1 MSKGSAQQL
10 QTGTLTQDPSAL
22 TKPYYK
28 EALKEAQRLF
38 QSGAPQFFPE
48 ATYVPL
54 SGQTEAALK
63 LQEERALAGSPL
75 LKQAQGQVGDILS
88 GKFLDPE
95 SNPYLKAA
103 YEKAAGSAQGTL
115 GSQFASAGRY
125 GSGAMAE
132 TAGKRYGDIA
142 TDIYGGAYERE
153 RQRQMSALGMA
164 PGLAQ
169 ADYYDIQQLGNVGQ
183 QREAFEEAKLADAMN
198 RFNFEQQKPF
208 NKLSQYM
215 SYLGMTPGY
224 TQTSSQPIFRSPGA
238 NLLGGALGG
247 AQLGSLMGLGP
258 WGIAGS
264 ALGGGLLA
272 GAY

>member
-10 QTGTLTQDPSAL
+10 QTGTVTQDPSAL
-22 TKPYYK
+22 TKPYYE
-28 EALKEAQRLF
+28 EALKEAQKLF
-38 QSGAPQFFPE
+38 QSGTPQFFPE

-75 LKQAQGQVGDILS
+75 LQQAQGQVGDILS

-115 GSQFASAGRY
+115 GSQFAAAGRY

-183 QREAFEEAKLADAMN
+183 QREAFEEAKLTDAMR
-198 RFNFEQQKPF
+198 RFEFEQQKPYT
-208 NKLSQYM
+208 KLNQYL
-215 SYLGMTPGY
+215 SALGMTPGY
-224 TQTSSQPIFRSPGA
+224 QQTTQTPIYRSGGA

-247 AQLGSLMGLGP
+247 AQLGSYLGNP
-258 WGIAGS
+258 LLGAI
-264 ALGGGLLA
+264 GGGLL
-272 GAY
+272 GGFF